1 MENSKIFKTLEAPV
15 QMDFL
20 TFADFIQFGAIES
33 ILMNDGPM
41 IGKDFRYGRYDMSLE
56 PEVEEEDTEIAS

>member
-1 MENSKIFKTLEAPV
+1 M

-20 TFADFIQFGAIES
+20 TFADFIQFGAIEA

-56 PEVEEEDTEIAS
+56 PEVQEEDTEIAS